1 MIDVHQGLIDQTC
14 SAIKQLITHQNDFG
28 SSSQFGQ
35 FSAVWIGF
43 LRDLRSFARIDPSSA
58 SRLVRNESYDELFR
72 VVRHTY
78 VESEFVKLTEL
89 LNSSRN
95 VASAATQASRTQR
108 TERDLFERSNEGD
121 IEFMD
126 EEESTGKS

>member
-1 MIDVHQGLIDQTC
+1 M
-14 SAIKQLITHQNDFG
+14 
-28 SSSQFGQ
+28 
-35 FSAVWIGF
+35 
-43 LRDLRSFARIDPSSA
+43 
-58 SRLVRNESYDELFR
+58 
-72 VVRHTY
+72 
-78 VESEFVKLTEL
+78 TEL

-95 VASAATQASRTQR
+95 VVLEATQESKTQR

>member
-28 SSSQFGQ
+28 SSNQFGQ
-35 FSAVWIGF
+35 FSSVWIAF
-43 LRDLRSFARIDPSSA
+43 LRDLRSFAQIDPSSA

-72 VVRHTY
+72 VIRHTF
-78 VESEFVKLTEL
+78 VESEFTKLTEL

-95 VASAATQASRTQR
+95 AASATQASRTQR

-121 IEFMD
+121 IEFVD